1 VEVTIMNILMC
12 TDGSRHASAALRFGS
27 LIAREVKQQVT
38 LLGVIEHASEERRV
52 TRMVERVSKALR
64 QEVPHVKAR
73 IRHGHAAEEILR
85 ETEENEYDLVV
96 VGSRGRKGITRFLLG
111 STAARLAR
119 YCPVSVMIVKGK
131 PRRLNRILVCTGGAE
146 SGERDTETATRI
158 AALTGASV
166 TVLHVMSQLPLS
178 LECELDD
185 LECAPENLLDTNAR
199 EAVHLRKDLSILEN
213 LHVPATAKVRHGLVV
228 DEILAE
234 ASEGDYDL
242 IVIGAHVASGLQ
254 RFMLTDT
261 TEQILLECERPV
273 LVVR

>member
-1 VEVTIMNILMC
+1 MNILMC
-12 TDGSRHASAALRFGS
+12 TDGSRHASEALRFGS
-27 LIAREVKQQVT
+27 LIAREAKKQVT
-38 LLGVIEHASEERRV
+38 LLGVIEHADEERKV
-52 TRMVERVSKALR
+52 TRMVERVRNALC
-64 QEVPHVKAR
+64 QEVPHVEAR

-96 VGSRGRKGITRFLLG
+96 VGSRGRRGITRFILG

-131 PRRLNRILVCTGGAE
+131 ARGLKRILVCTGGAE
-146 SGERDTETATRI
+146 SGERDTRAAGRI
-158 AALTGASV
+158 AALTGSSV

-185 LECAPENLLDTNAR
+185 LECAPDNLLETDAP
-199 EAVHLRKDLSILEN
+199 EAVHLRKDLGILEV
-213 LHVPATAKVRHGLVV
+213 LRVPAVAKVRHGLVV

-234 ASEGDYDL
+234 AREGDYDL
-242 IVIGAHVASGLQ
+242 IVTGAHVASGLQ
-254 RFMLTDT
+254 RFVLTDT
-261 TEQILLECERPV
+261 TEQIVLDCERPV